1 MRMKSFVFL
10 FLFGFAV
17 VSVFSATTMNSG
29 SGSRCKPSMAFK
41 SWQVGRSPVG
51 SNINHIVHTSFIT
64 STETECR
71 FKASVG
77 YQGVT
82 NHRGVSL
89 RLSLQ
94 R

>member
-1 MRMKSFVFL
+1 MRMKIVVFL
-10 FLFGFAV
+10 FVFACAI

-29 SGSRCKPSMAFK
+29 SGSRSKPSMAFE

-64 STETECR
+64 STETGCR

-77 YQGVT
+77 YRGVT
-82 NHRGVSL
+82 NYRGVSL
-89 RLSLQ
+89 RLILQ